1 MPLPSLR
8 VHNAKQCRARS
19 KRSGNQCLNPTAFGM
34 PTCRMHGARHRV
46 SISRGDLHPNYKHG
60 QETLEA
66 KAMRSAKLTELR
78 ALESLMYL
86 LGMSTAARTPGRKPK
101 AK

>member
-8 VHNAKQCRARS
+8 LHNAKQCRARS
-19 KRSGNQCLNPTAFGM
+19 KRSGNQCLNPAAFGM
-34 PTCRMHGARHRV
+34 PTCRMHGARQRQSV
-46 SISRGDLHPNYKHG
+46 ARGESHPNYKHG
-60 QETLEA
+60 HETLHA
-66 KAMRSAKLTELR
+66 KAARSAKLTELR

-101 AK
+101 AE